1 MSCCDSIPS
10 LFFDGCMWSLL
21 LAADIPDSIFSR
33 SSIKVFVIF
42 IGLKGEDEVGFISKS
57 PVSPSSSVRL
67 QDVTNDKGR
76 LQSTRTAC

>member
-1 MSCCDSIPS
+1 
-10 LFFDGCMWSLL
+10 MWSLL

-33 SSIKVFVIF
+33 SSIKVFVI
-42 IGLKGEDEVGFISKS
+42 GLKGEDEVGYISKS